1 MQVSVET
8 TQGLGRRLTIT
19 IDAEAIK
26 KAMHIGLVNT
36 AKKVHI
42 DGFRKGKVPLKL
54 VQQRYGASILQDNLS
69 ELMQKHF
76 FDAVIKENLEPVGV
90 PTYLPNEYKVDEDFT
105 FQAEFEIYPK
115 VEVKNI
121 EQIEVEKPV
130 ANVSDDDVDD
140 MIETLRKQ
148 HGIWKEVASGANQQ
162 SRVTLDF
169 VGTIDGVEFEGSKAT
184 DFVLVLGQDR
194 MIPGFEKAILD
205 HKAGDNF
212 DIDVVFPDDYHVENL
227 RGKAAKF
234 ASVLKK
240 VEVLELPE
248 LTEETVKRFGI
259 AAGTLDA
266 LKAEVRRNMER
277 ELKSVIYGRIKT
289 QVIDGLV
296 KNNDIDV
303 PTMMIDREVNV
314 LHQQAVSRL
323 KKNNNEQAIELPRK
337 LFEPE
342 AKKRVIIGLLFGKLI
357 ESHKLIADE
366 NHVKSLIDDIASTY
380 EDPKEVV
387 DYYANDKKAMEN
399 LKAVALEDQV
409 VDFLLEKAKVTDKAY
424 SFAELMNRAH
434 AA

>member
-26 KAMHIGLVNT
+26 KAMHIGFVNT

-42 DGFRKGKVPLKL
+42 DGFRKGKVPLQLIK
-54 VQQRYGASILQDNLS
+54 QRYGASILRETLS

-90 PTYLPNEYKVDEDFT
+90 PTYSPDEYKLDEDFT
-105 FQAEFEIYPK
+105 FKAEFEVYPN
-115 VEVKNI
+115 VEVKNL
-121 EQIEVEKPV
+121 EQIDVEKPV
-130 ANVSDDDVDD
+130 ANISDNDVDD

-148 HGIWKEVASGANQQ
+148 HGIWKEVASKVGKQC
-162 SRVTLDF
+162 RVTLDF
-169 VGTIDGVEFEGSKAT
+169 VGTIDGGEFEGSKAT

-194 MIPGFEKAILD
+194 MIPGFEQAILD

-212 DIDVVFPDDYHVENL
+212 DIDVTFPDDYHVENL

-248 LTEETVKRFGI
+248 LTEEMMKRLGI

-289 QVIDGLV
+289 QIIDGLV

-303 PTMMIDREVNV
+303 PRMMIDREVSV

-323 KKNNNEQAIELPRK
+323 KKNNNEQAAALPRE
-337 LFEPE
+337 LLEPE
-342 AKKRVIIGLLFGKLI
+342 AKKRVIIGLLFSKLI
-357 ESHKLIADE
+357 EIHKLIADE
-366 NHVKSLIDDIASTY
+366 NHIKSLIDDIASTY

-387 DYYANDKKAMEN
+387 AYYANDKKAMDS

-409 VDFLLEKAKVTDKAY
+409 VDFLLEKAKVTDKTY
-424 SFAELMNRAH
+424 SFAELMNRAR

>member
-36 AKKVHI
+36 AEKVRI

-54 VQQRYGASILQDNLS
+54 IKQRYGASILQDTLS

-76 FDAVIKENLEPVGV
+76 FDAVIKENLEPVGA
-90 PTYLPNEYKVDEDFT
+90 PTYSPNEYKADEDFT
-105 FQAEFEIYPK
+105 FKAEFEIHPK
-115 VEVKNI
+115 VVVKNL

-130 ANVSDDDVDD
+130 ANVSDHDVDD
-140 MIETLRKQ
+140 MIETLREQ
-148 HGIWKEVASGANQQ
+148 HGTWKAVATEERKQ

-169 VGTIDGVEFEGSKAT
+169 VGTIDGDEFEGGKAT
-184 DFVLVLGQDR
+184 DFVLVLGQGR
-194 MIPGFEKAILD
+194 MIPGFEDAILN
-205 HKAGDNF
+205 HKIGDSF
-212 DIDVVFPDDYHVENL
+212 AIDVIFPDDYHVENL

-296 KNNDIDV
+296 EKNDIVV
-303 PTMMIDREVNV
+303 PAAMIDREVNV

-323 KKNNNEQAIELPRK
+323 KKNNNEQAIELPRG
-337 LFEPE
+337 LFEAE
-342 AKKRVIIGLLFGKLI
+342 AKKRVIINLLFRKLI
-357 ESHKLIADE
+357 ESHKLIVDE
-366 NHVKSLIDDIASTY
+366 HHVKALIDDIASTY

-387 DYYANDKKAMEN
+387 AYYANDKKAMEN
-399 LKAVALEDQV
+399 LKAMTLEDQV
-409 VDFLLEKAKVTDKAY
+409 IDFLLEKAKVTDKAY